1 MSTAHYRLLL
11 LLGGALLFIPFLG
24 YAPLFD
30 WDEANF
36 AESAREMLI
45 SGDYTRVTIN
55 FQPFWEKP
63 PLFIWMQALCMH
75 LFGVG
80 EFAARL
86 PNAIFG
92 IITLITVFEMG
103 RNLRSDRFGFLWA
116 LGMAG
121 SFLPHVYFKSGIID
135 PVFNFF
141 IFCSISAIA
150 ETIRKDKHEKSLKSP
165 ILAGIFMGL
174 AVLTKGPV
182 GILIPL
188 LCLVFFWIFNRFKPL
203 TGIKQ
208 LSVATLSAFLVSAI
222 WFVPETL
229 KNGFWFLEEF
239 IVYQIRLFSTPDAGH
254 AQPFFYH
261 FVVILLGCF
270 PASALATRVLF
281 RYPQARLN
289 NPDFI
294 LWMRVLFWVVLI
306 LFSIVTT
313 KIVHYSSLC
322 YLPLTA
328 LAALSIEE
336 FLRGRQNWSLAQVI
350 MYVLT
355 GSILGIAML
364 ALPIIA
370 ANPEWI
376 NPLLHDK
383 FAQLALQADVTWT
396 WFDFIPGIIWLSG
409 LIVAAGLLR
418 NQNRNAAAAWIFVPI
433 LIATSLFLIR
443 FPKRIA
449 AYSQGAA
456 IEFYSFLN
464 DKDVYLE
471 TFYFKS
477 YAVYFYAKRKPLNA
491 LEMANRLNKDGEYH
505 VDVLRQWYLG
515 GNIDKPFY
523 FVIKIDREDEFM
535 RIPGVKKLYEKNGFV
550 FMMRPVPKS

>member
-1 MSTAHYRLLL
+1 
-11 LLGGALLFIPFLG
+11 
-24 YAPLFD
+24 
-30 WDEANF
+30 
-36 AESAREMLI
+36 
-45 SGDYTRVTIN
+45 
-55 FQPFWEKP
+55 
-63 PLFIWMQALCMH
+63 
-75 LFGVG
+75 
-80 EFAARL
+80 
-86 PNAIFG
+86 
-92 IITLITVFEMG
+92 
-103 RNLRSDRFGFLWA
+103 
-116 LGMAG
+116 
-121 SFLPHVYFKSGIID
+121 
-135 PVFNFF
+135 
-141 IFCSISAIA
+141 
-150 ETIRKDKHEKSLKSP
+150 
-165 ILAGIFMGL
+165 
-174 AVLTKGPV
+174 
-182 GILIPL
+182 
-188 LCLVFFWIFNRFKPL
+188 
-203 TGIKQ
+203 
-208 LSVATLSAFLVSAI
+208 
-222 WFVPETL
+222 
-229 KNGFWFLEEF
+229 
-239 IVYQIRLFSTPDAGH
+239 VYQIRLFSTPDAGH

-261 FVVILLGCF
+261 FVVMLLGCF

-456 IEFYSFLN
+456 IEFYSFLK

-523 FVIKIDREDEFM
+523 FVIKIDRKDEFM